1 MRIMVLHRSRLF
13 ASCLAEFLNEP
24 PASTA
29 DQADWSSDD
38 LAKEIVARAPEIVII
53 DLDLPEQRALALIH
67 QIGDH
72 PQIRLLALL
81 ASDKH
86 PDVPACVQA
95 GVSGLLLEESSLEEL
110 KAALDAVY
118 RGEFYCSP
126 RLART
131 LFRLL
136 ATGPGGTPTADW
148 QPAAALTQRELEV
161 VRLLAEGLSNKQIAR
176 RLSVSLYTVKNHVHN
191 ILDKLQVQSRHEAA
205 DLAHR
210 RRLVGR
216 APAR

>member
-13 ASCLAEFLNEP
+13 ASCLAEFLDNP
-24 PASTA
+24 PESTA
-29 DQADWSSDD
+29 VQTDWNSDD
-38 LAKEIVARAPEIVII
+38 LAQQIADYAPDVVVI
-53 DLDLPEQRALALIH
+53 DLDLPEHRALALIH
-67 QIGDH
+67 QIGGREQ
-72 PQIRLLALL
+72 PRVLTLL

-86 PDVPACVQA
+86 PDVPACVQE

-110 KAALDAVY
+110 KTALQTISQ
-118 RGEFYCSP
+118 GEFYCSP
-126 RLART
+126 RLARA

-136 ATGPGGTPTADW
+136 ASGPGTPPAADW
-148 QPAAALTQRELEV
+148 QPPTPLTQRELQV

-191 ILDKLQVQSRHEAA
+191 ILDKLQVRSRHEAA

-210 RRLVGR
+210 RRLVER
-216 APAR
+216 TPAR

>member
-1 MRIMVLHRSRLF
+1 MRIMILHRSRLF
-13 ASCLAEFLNEP
+13 ASCLAEFLDDP
-24 PASTA
+24 PAATA
-29 DQADWSSDD
+29 QQADWSSDD
-38 LAKEIVARAPEIVII
+38 LGQEIAERAPDIVVI
-53 DLDLPEQRALALIH
+53 DLDLPDHRALALIH
-67 QIGDH
+67 QIGGRER
-72 PQIRLLALL
+72 PRLLALL
-81 ASDKH
+81 GSDKH
-86 PDVPACVQA
+86 PDVPACVQG

-110 KAALDAVY
+110 KSALDTVF

-136 ATGPGGTPTADW
+136 ATSPGGSSTADW
-148 QPAAALTQRELEV
+148 QPPTPLTQRELEV
-161 VRLLAEGLSNKQIAR
+161 VRLLGEGLSNKQIAR

-216 APAR
+216 GPAR